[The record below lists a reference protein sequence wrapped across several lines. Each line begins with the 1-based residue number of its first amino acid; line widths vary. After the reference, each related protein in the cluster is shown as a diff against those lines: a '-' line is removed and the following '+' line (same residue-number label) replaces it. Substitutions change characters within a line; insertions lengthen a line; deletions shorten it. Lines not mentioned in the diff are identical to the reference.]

1 MVQLSSYNFKNFIME
16 SLYKLKHSELKFRQI
31 VIPHDTTKAERE
43 ECKILVDEVRAL
55 ATDDTLGNIY
65 TECGVQQ
72 GT

>member
-55 ATDDTLGNIY
+55 AT
-65 TECGVQQ
+65 
-72 GT
+72 